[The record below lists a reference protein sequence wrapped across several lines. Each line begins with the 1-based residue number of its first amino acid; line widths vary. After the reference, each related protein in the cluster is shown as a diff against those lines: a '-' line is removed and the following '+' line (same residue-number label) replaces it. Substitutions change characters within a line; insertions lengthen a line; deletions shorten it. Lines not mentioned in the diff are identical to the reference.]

1 MSLKSSFLVPVLL
14 FFALACQSNQSSK
27 SLAKKEFKTLIE
39 ASEIASLVSQDGY
52 VVVDLRPYE
61 NYKAGHLPN
70 AIQLWRTDIE
80 DAKHTSNG
88 MMLTKEA
95 LQSLFS
101 EKGITNEDTLILYD
115 DKGSCEAARLWWILD
130 NYGITTTRIVN
141 GGVSALLEAGFEFN
155 TKEPIRNSTNFII
168 TQENPVKHIEG
179 VALKAL
185 LDQNVQITIV
195 DTRTKN
201 EYSGY
206 RNKKGAGKAGR
217 IPTSIHID
225 WAKAVD
231 YNASKKFRSI
241 EELEKIYHPHLPNKN
256 EPIIVYCHSGVRSAH
271 TTFVLT
277 ELLGYTNVKN
287 YDGSW
292 TEWSNYDLP
301 IEYDVKTE
309 IFE

>member
-1 MSLKSSFLVPVLL
+1 MNLRSKIVLAFLLCI
-14 FFALACQSNQSSK
+14 ALACQSNQNSK
-27 SLAKKEFKTLIE
+27 NITNKKFKTLIE
-39 ASEIASLVSQDGY
+39 ASEITSLMSKNGY
-52 VVVDLRPYE
+52 VVIDLRPYE
-61 NYKAGHLPN
+61 NYNAGHLPD

-80 DAKHTSNG
+80 DAKHASKG

-95 LQSLFS
+95 LESLFS

-115 DKGSCEAARLWWILD
+115 DKGSCEATRLWWILD

-155 TKEPIRNSTNFII
+155 TKEPIRNSTKFTII
-168 TQENPVKHIEG
+168 QENPVKHIKG
-179 VALKAL
+179 VALKGL
-185 LDQNVQITIV
+185 LDQNEQITIV

-241 EELEKIYHPHLPNKN
+241 PELEKIYHPHLPNKN

-277 ELLGYTNVKN
+277 ELLGYTNVRN

-301 IEYDVKTE
+301 IEYDVETE